1 MLRSYVLQFYV
12 WTRWVCNLPYQVF
25 SDLTNIYIDNTFCR
39 VDEMIIFM
47 LYLCYIYVIF
57 MLYLCYIYV
66 IFMLYLCYI
75 YVIFMLYL
83 TIYKARRYIFIYI
96 YIYPHHFTDTTASTL
111 TRVSA
116 KTVQDIKL
124 KLF

>member
-1 MLRSYVLQFYV
+1 MDCETDKVVDTIILQKGQYEGELE
-12 WTRWVCNLPYQVF
+12 TQACRELLDILLYIKR
-25 SDLTNIYIDNTFCR
+25 DDIY
-39 VDEMIIFM
+39 
-47 LYLCYIYVIF
+47 LY
-57 MLYLCYIYV
+57 
-66 IFMLYLCYI
+66 
-75 YVIFMLYL
+75 
-83 TIYKARRYIFIYI
+83 IYI